1 MTLKALKQQDKKIPS
16 LWESLTSLFVA
27 TNVECTTG
35 PGGKRCENGGVE
47 HGTLGTCKCECPRL
61 TAGDNCEIVIAI
73 GRPYSHLQ
81 STIQTTLKTC
91 ANHQDMTCT
100 GGWNMEDAM
109 PVNVFDGSEIF
120 DHHALQQAIDAYTLQ
135 GIAEHTSIASFSR
148 VTLQLLSIG
157 APASIVGL
165 SLSATQDEVR
175 HAKLCF
181 AIADQLSERLVASQ
195 TTATHSKYPDVFPF
209 PNASVHVSN
218 SLYAMAAETLE
229 EGILGESVAAVKLC
243 VRSQTT
249 SNLKLQLILR
259 GISQDEAKHAALAW
273 KTIGFAVH
281 EHAHQDDARRAVQVW
296 LNNDSKRRKNTAAVK
311 VEENK
316 DVRSDHFGLLN
327 SNQVKWIQREMVEH
341 TIRPLLRQLLKA
353 SSWQDFQSHVLN
365 TKQRKGVVG
374 ECVGQAMDAFLKI

>member
-1 MTLKALKQQDKKIPS
+1 VYNDCASKCVKSCAQLNPPCVKMCAPRCACPPEIPVWQNGQCIQQKQCPVTQKEKIMTLKALKQQDKKIPS

-120 DHHALQQAIDAYTLQ
+120 DHYALQQAIDAYTLQ

-165 SLSATQDEVR
+165 SLS
-175 HAKLCF
+175 LP
-181 AIADQLSERLVASQ
+181 IN
-195 TTATHSKYPDVFPF
+195 F
-209 PNASVHVSN
+209 PNA
-218 SLYAMAAETLE
+218 LLP
-229 EGILGESVAAVKLC
+229 
-243 VRSQTT
+243 R
-249 SNLKLQLILR
+249 
-259 GISQDEAKHAALAW
+259 
-273 KTIGFAVH
+273 
-281 EHAHQDDARRAVQVW
+281 
-296 LNNDSKRRKNTAAVK
+296 KRRPPTQSTPMYSPFQMPVFTCPTLCMPWQQKLWKRVFLVK
-311 VEENK
+311 V
-316 DVRSDHFGLLN
+316 S
-327 SNQVKWIQREMVEH
+327 
-341 TIRPLLRQLLKA
+341 RP
-353 SSWQDFQSHVLN
+353 
-365 TKQRKGVVG
+365 
-374 ECVGQAMDAFLKI
+374 